1 MAYIEGGRYQ
11 SSAAM
16 GSSCQELSNGLLLD
30 KNGITILKGT
40 DLNVSNDTTIK
51 VNGVIKTLKTENK
64 TVKKN
69 EFISWSDLAN
79 NASFVKP
86 FTSTQLSAIN
96 HYRAKYQLNKSLYF
110 IVLATMPDSEELTQY
125 TLKGDVAQS
134 VIKAYNKHRYNK
146 DLTEK
151 ENFDFLN
158 NFVHSYLEGR
168 TLEISHPQ
176 ADNIKIRITVSQVY
190 IYSIPRDDTKPL
202 YATRRGT
209 RSKNRGKKKK

>member
-1 MAYIEGGRYQ
+1 MAYIENGKYQ

-16 GSSCQELSNGLLLD
+16 GSSCQEVASGMLID
-30 KNGITILKGT
+30 KTGITIL
-40 DLNVSNDTTIK
+40 
-51 VNGVIKTLKTENK
+51 
-64 TVKKN
+64 KKN
-69 EFISWSDLAN
+69 EFISWDNLHGS
-79 NASFVKP
+79 NARFVKP

-96 HYRAKYQLNKSLYF
+96 HYRAKYNLNRDLYF
-110 IVLATMPDSEELTQY
+110 IVLATMPGTAELTQY
-125 TLKGDVAQS
+125 TLKGGIAQG

-168 TLEISHPQ
+168 KLEISHPQ
-176 ADNIKIRITVSQVY
+176 ADNIKIKITVSQVY
-190 IYSIPRDDTKPL
+190 IYSIPYSETKPL